1 MENITDEIPTH
12 SSILNAGI
20 FEPGESRRVLEEEI
34 LPGYIA
40 RCRWFGGKARGPQ
53 KFTVLDALEM
63 AGARLLFVRVDYA
76 EGAPETYL
84 APLQIAT
91 GIGAERIARRT
102 PQAIAAK
109 FQHDAVLFDAV
120 YAGAF
125 CAALY
130 GFMARPETGT
140 GTIAGIQGPLLAKR
154 DTRAPQSRVLE
165 SEQSNTSVVYGDSI
179 FLKLYRKLQEGV
191 NPDVEITRFL
201 TGQAR
206 FPHVPPF
213 AGAIEY
219 RSVGR
224 EPQVIALALGLVA
237 NQGDA
242 WTWALAECASY
253 LKSQP
258 ETPFPAFLAR
268 VAQLGTRTAE
278 LHLALASDAT
288 DPAFAPE
295 PFTGE
300 DLQELSGVIRESAR
314 GVFDLLRSQPPT
326 EVTAPLLAQEAAIAA
341 RAEAIATQSVS
352 AAKVRTHGD
361 YHLGQV
367 LNTGTDFTILDFEGE
382 PSRPLA
388 ERRCKRSPLRDVAGM
403 LRSFHYAA
411 HATIVDRADRAALEP
426 QAEQWSKAAGDTFL
440 EAWLATAKDAV
451 FLPATEEECTQ
462 VLQAFLLEKAI
473 YEIAYELNNRPAWLP
488 IPVRGILRLLGA

>member
-1 MENITDEIPTH
+1 MDNTTDEIPTH
-12 SSILNAGI
+12 SRTLDAGI

-40 RCRWFGGKARGPQ
+40 RCRWFGGKARAPQ
-53 KFTVLDALEM
+53 KFTVLDALEI

-84 APLQIAT
+84 VPLQIAM
-91 GIGAERIARRT
+91 GIGAERIERRT
-102 PQAIAAK
+102 PQAVAAK
-109 FQHDAVLFDAV
+109 FQHKAVLFDAV

-125 CAALY
+125 CAAIY
-130 GFMARPETGT
+130 GLMARPETGT
-140 GTIAGIQGPLLAKR
+140 GTIVGSQGPLLARR

-165 SEQSNTSVVYGDSI
+165 AEQSNTSVVYGDSI

-206 FPHVPPF
+206 FPHVPPY

-219 RSVGR
+219 RSVGS

-237 NQGDA
+237 NKGDA

-258 ETPFPAFLAR
+258 ETPYPAFLAR

-278 LHLALASDAT
+278 LHLALASDTT

-300 DLQELSGVIRESAR
+300 DLQKLSGAIRESAR
-314 GVFDLLRSQPPT
+314 GVFDLLRSQPPS
-326 EVTAPLLAQEAAIAA
+326 EVTAPLLAQEDAIAA
-341 RAEAIATQSVS
+341 RADRIATQSVS
-352 AAKVRTHGD
+352 AAKIRTHGD

-426 QAEQWSKAAGDTFL
+426 QAEQWSKTAGDAFL
-440 EAWLATAKDAV
+440 EAWLATAKGAV

-473 YEIAYELNNRPAWLP
+473 YEVAYELNNRPAWLP
-488 IPVRGILRLLGA
+488 IPVRGVLRLLGA